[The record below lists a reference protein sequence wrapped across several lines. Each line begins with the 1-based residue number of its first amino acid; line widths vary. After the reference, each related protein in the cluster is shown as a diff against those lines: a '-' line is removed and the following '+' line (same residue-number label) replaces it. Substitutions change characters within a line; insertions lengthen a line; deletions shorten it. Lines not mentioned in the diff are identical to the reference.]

1 MDSKKISAFLT
12 VNRLGSLTG
21 AAEALNYTQSGMT
34 HMMNALEKELGV
46 TLLLRGRNGVR
57 LTPAAQQLL
66 PRMEALVA
74 ATDTLERELSELKGS
89 GAPRIRVGAY
99 TSMAQHWLPEI
110 VRRFLQEFPA
120 ADIAIRMEGLTD
132 LYSLLKNGELDC
144 IFVSHHPEFLTAD
157 EEWLP
162 LRNDELVAVLPDH
175 YPVEGG
181 LFSVQGFAEEEFL
194 MPASDFALD
203 IDPVFSAAGVQP
215 RIRRTNLDDPAII
228 SMVEHGLG
236 LSVLSELVM
245 RGRQDQ
251 VIALPLTP
259 PAYRELGIAY
269 AADRGSGE
277 LLRAFIRCA
286 RTTVMELYR
295 N

>member
-21 AAEALNYTQSGMT
+21 AAEVLNYTQSGMT

-46 TLLLRGRNGVR
+46 TLLQRGRNGVS

-66 PRMEALVA
+66 PRMEALVEA
-74 ATDTLERELSELKGS
+74 ADTLERELSELKGS
-89 GAPRIRVGAY
+89 RSPRIRIGAY

-110 VRRFLQEFPA
+110 VRRFLLDFPT
-120 ADIAIRMEGLTD
+120 ADVAIRMEGITD

-162 LRNDELVAVLPDH
+162 LRNDELVAVLPED
-175 YPVEGG
+175 YPVAGG
-181 LFSVQGFAEEEFL
+181 LFSVQDFAGETFL
-194 MPASDFALD
+194 MPASDFVLD
-203 IDPVFSAAGVQP
+203 IEPAFTAAGVQP

-245 RGRQDQ
+245 RHRQDR

-269 AADRGSGE
+269 APGRSGGE

-286 RTTVMELYR
+286 RATVMELYR
-295 N
+295 S